1 VPGDAGHAIEIAII
15 EETET
20 IMSPILSALLRN
32 KTGAVLVA
40 VQVALSMAILA
51 NALHIVNVR
60 QQVAAR
66 PSGIAD
72 ESSVFYIS
80 SRYLTRESAEY
91 DAAVQRR
98 EIDLLRAISGV
109 ASVALTSQMPLG
121 NSGSN
126 NSVSLD
132 RKQVN
137 QSANAATYRTPDS
150 LVATWQLKLI
160 EGRDLTKADIVEVDE
175 QVSKEYPKSVIVTKA
190 LANKLWPGQSAV
202 GKTLLFGVGEEAN
215 ATQVIGVVERL
226 QKPWA
231 QVGEEGEYS
240 VIQGYRGLGGIPG
253 ATYTVRAEPGQRD
266 RVMREAETAMAKS
279 SPVPVVIKVKN
290 TLDDRKERY
299 RADMAL
305 SWMLVTVSVLLL
317 VITASGIVGM
327 ASLWVTQR
335 RKQIGVRRALG
346 ARRAD
351 ILRYFIAENMMITSA
366 GVAGGVLL
374 AIALN
379 QLLVSKLEMAKLPLV
394 YLLSGTGVFFAL
406 GVIAVYGPA
415 WRAATISPATAT
427 RTA

>member
-1 VPGDAGHAIEIAII
+1 
-15 EETET
+15 
-20 IMSPILSALLRN
+20 MSMNPILSALLRN

-40 VQVALSMAILA
+40 LQVAISLAILS
-51 NALHIVNVR
+51 NALHIVSVR

-72 ESSVFYIS
+72 ESVIFSIA

-98 EIDLLRAISGV
+98 EVELLRAISGV
-109 ASVALTSQMPLG
+109 VSVATTNQSPMS
-121 NSGSN
+121 NSGSS

-137 QSANAATYRTPDS
+137 QSANAARYTTADS
-150 LVATWQLKLI
+150 LIATWQLKLI
-160 EGRDLTKADIVEVDE
+160 EGRDFTKSDLLEVDE
-175 QVSKEYPKSVIVTKA
+175 EVSKERPKTVIITRA
-190 LANKLWPGQSAV
+190 LAQKLWPGQSAV
-202 GKTLLFGVGEEAN
+202 GKTMYFGVGEKAD

-240 VIQGYRGLGGIPG
+240 SIMGYRGLGGIPG
-253 ATYTVRAEPGQRD
+253 AMYTVRTEPGQRD
-266 RVMREAETAMAKS
+266 RVMKEAEAAMAKS

-299 RADMAL
+299 RADKAL
-305 SWMLVTVSVLLL
+305 SWMLITVSVLLL

-351 ILRYFIAENMMITSA
+351 ILRYFIAENVMITSA
-366 GVAGGVLL
+366 GVAGGLLL

-379 QLLVSKLEMAKLPLV
+379 QLLVSKLEMTKLPLI
-394 YLLSGTGVFFAL
+394 YLLWGTGVFFVL
-406 GVIAVYGPA
+406 GIVAVYGPA